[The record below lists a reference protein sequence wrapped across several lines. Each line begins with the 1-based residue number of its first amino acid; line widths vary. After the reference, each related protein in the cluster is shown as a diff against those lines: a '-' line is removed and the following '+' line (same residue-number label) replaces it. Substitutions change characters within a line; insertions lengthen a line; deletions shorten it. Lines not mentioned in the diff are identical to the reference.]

1 LKTTV
6 RPEIEF
12 KQIAHLLRTPLTVMG
27 AQSKLAQ
34 ISPLSSDLLEDL
46 ATLIYGQVSVM
57 SRILDDLQFLIGSQ
71 QPELEIESDEI
82 DVAKIALE
90 VAKERNIICAQNS
103 SHTIPIIG
111 NDKYVRVMIQRMLD
125 LLEYDEA
132 KDIQLSI
139 SDLEISVIGNGINS
153 TLESSNLELEQ
164 GKFGRQ
170 PVLMLA
176 VIHAIADLLGFDFET
191 NVDAELCK
199 LAIKRREQQ

>member
-46 ATLIYGQVSVM
+46 ATLIDGQVSVM

-71 QPELEIESDEI
+71 QPELEIGSDEI
-82 DVAKIALE
+82 YVAKIALE

-103 SHTIPIIG
+103 SQTIPIIG
-111 NDKYVRVMIQRMLD
+111 NDKYVRIMIQRMLD

-139 SDLEISVIGNGINS
+139 SDLEISVVGNASNS

-164 GKFGRQ
+164 GKLGRQ

-176 VIHAIADLLGFDFET
+176 VISVIADLHGFDFET

-199 LAIKRREQQ
+199 LAIKRRE